1 MKKYW
6 FICMCLL
13 LVLASC
19 TSEVDPEI
27 TMSSTN
33 TEVSLAAA
41 QSSLGTISFASATD
55 WTATCS
61 DSWFTVSQTAGV
73 GGTFNLTVTA
83 LSENNTYETR
93 KGTVTITS
101 GTIVKTV
108 AVSQKYFE
116 VIQLKTSAYT
126 AKAAGDTVQI
136 VFATNI
142 NTDSLR
148 IYSSDAD
155 WISLINPN
163 TTKGLESYYVLVKV
177 EPNTDNATRTAY
189 IQFRNTSS
197 TIESDVL
204 SITQA
209 GTAGTSTDFSQDG
222 VVSTLQKASI
232 GSGIPVILMGDG
244 FLDKDIA
251 DGTYT
256 TVMKKAMEN
265 IFTEEPISSL
275 RFYFSV
281 YQVNAVSKNNAF
293 GTGYSTVFSCS
304 FPDVETTEI
313 DGNDEIVQNYAAK
326 VTGVDVDNALVIV
339 ILNSKEYKGT
349 TYFYADTKNY
359 YQLGIC
365 YCPIIDG
372 MESTYFR
379 QVLCHEA
386 IGHGFAKLEDE
397 YSYEKNGTIKA
408 SDKTM
413 IQAAQKAANWYPNVD
428 FTTDST
434 AVLWSKF
441 ITDSRYSSQKIGI
454 YEGAA
459 TYIKGAYRPTN
470 ESIMNS
476 NTGGFNAPSREALY
490 KKVMTL
496 AYGSSWKYDYETF
509 VTFDKAHPY
518 AIKMQAV
525 TRSAGLPPFIHPK
538 LKFRHK

>member
-1 MKKYW
+1 M
-6 FICMCLL
+6 
-13 LVLASC
+13 ASC
-19 TSEVDPEI
+19 SNEVDPEI
-27 TMSSTN
+27 TMSSTS
-33 TEVSLAAA
+33 TEISLAAA
-41 QSSLGTISFASATD
+41 QSSIGTIGFSSATD

-83 LSENNTYETR
+83 LSENNTYDTR
-93 KGTVTITS
+93 TGTVTITS

-108 AVSQKYFE
+108 KIEQACND
-116 VIQLKTSAYT
+116 VILLKTNSYT
-126 AKAAGDTVQI
+126 AEADGDTLTI
-136 VFATNI
+136 EFSTNI
-142 NTDSLR
+142 DTSR
-148 IYSSDAD
+148 IKIYGSAVD
-155 WISLINPN
+155 WIHSVNSPKTKALSSWVLYIGVDPN
-163 TTKGLESYYVLVKV
+163 TS
-177 EPNTDNATRTAY
+177 NSSRMAY
-189 IQFRNTSS
+189 ITVFDTKSEQHA
-197 TIESDVL
+197 DVT
-204 SITQA
+204 ITQL
-209 GTAGTSTDFSQDG
+209 GVAGTSTDFSQDG
-222 VVSTLQKASI
+222 VVTTLQKASI

-244 FLDKDIA
+244 FLDTDISN
-251 DGTYT
+251 GTYT

-275 RFYFSV
+275 RSYFSV
-281 YQVNAVSKNNAF
+281 YQVNAISKNNVF

-304 FPDVETTEI
+304 FPDTETTEI
-313 DGNDEIVQNYAAK
+313 DGNDETVQNYAAK
-326 VTGVDVDNALVIV
+326 VSGVDVDNALVIV
-339 ILNSKEYKGT
+339 VLNTKIYKGT

-372 MESTYFR
+372 LESTYFR

-413 IQAAQKAANWYPNVD
+413 IQAAQKAAGWYPNVD

-459 TYIKGAYRPTN
+459 TFIKGAYRPTD

-525 TRSAGLPPFIHPK
+525 TRSVGLPPFIHPK